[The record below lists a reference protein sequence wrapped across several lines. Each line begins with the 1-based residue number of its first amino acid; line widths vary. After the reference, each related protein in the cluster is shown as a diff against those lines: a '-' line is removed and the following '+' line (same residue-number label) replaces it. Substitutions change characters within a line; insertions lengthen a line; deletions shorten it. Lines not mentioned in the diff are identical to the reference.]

1 MKIFSLIILFCGIS
15 SLYSQVGIG
24 TANPNPSTALDIVS
38 QNRGF
43 LGPRIALTSRT
54 DNATIPTP
62 ANGILVYNLTTLAGT
77 EATALAPGYYFW
89 YSGRWYPSKKGEIIN
104 ITTNGTL
111 KTYLGYDA
119 TGVHSAANFSNGG
132 INFTGLGC
140 KQWTMASG
148 GNNHWYCAYTGD
160 KSTPA
165 WEEAF
170 NAAKSKGGYLP
181 TFTTLAEWTWFETNI
196 LKPTTGYNVTSSVW
210 IGYNKVNFSGNP
222 TEFTWITGE
231 TSKILWANNSSTEDY
246 FRSGEPNNT
255 GGNEGCVHIINAGDG
270 TSENKRGWNDI
281 TCANPGWSGPY
292 NQIVIEYEQ

>member
-1 MKIFSLIILFCGIS
+1 M
-15 SLYSQVGIG
+15 
-24 TANPNPSTALDIVS
+24 
-38 QNRGF
+38 
-43 LGPRIALTSRT
+43 GPRIALTSRT

-148 GNNHWYCAYTGD
+148 GITTGIVLTREIKVHRPGKRHLMLLKARED
-160 KSTPA
+160 ICLLL
-165 WEEAF
+165 
-170 NAAKSKGGYLP
+170 LP
-181 TFTTLAEWTWFETNI
+181 WQNGRG
-196 LKPTTGYNVTSSVW
+196 LKPIS
-210 IGYNKVNFSGNP
+210 
-222 TEFTWITGE
+222 
-231 TSKILWANNSSTEDY
+231 
-246 FRSGEPNNT
+246 
-255 GGNEGCVHIINAGDG
+255 
-270 TSENKRGWNDI
+270 
-281 TCANPGWSGPY
+281 
-292 NQIVIEYEQ
+292 